1 MGGNLKTK
9 TKGDKLV
16 KKVFY
21 EVNSLDK
28 KSYTKYFL
36 SEDILMEHASLSIF
50 NYINKNF
57 KKNSTVLIAC
67 GSGNNG
73 ADGLALARLLQEK
86 YSVKI
91 FQINKAKSSMA
102 KLQEQRCKALKLD
115 FVSEVYEADII
126 VDCIF
131 GSGLNRKIDEKTIS
145 LIENLNSFSSFK
157 IACDIP
163 SGIDI
168 DGKIE
173 SVAFKSNITFTMGAL
188 KLALFSD
195 IAKDYVGKIKIVN
208 LGFDSKKYEDDTD
221 IFLLEKSDLVLPK
234 REDKTSQKSTNKGSF
249 GHTNIVCGEKEGA
262 GVLAALAA
270 SSFGSGLVTVVSNQK
285 IALPYHIMQSSTIS
299 KNCTAIAFGMGLGE
313 FKKEHIDI
321 LKLNIPKVLDADIFY
336 EKEILKYLDENVV
349 LTPHPKEFVSLLALS
364 NIANIDIKTLQ
375 ENRFFYVKEFCK
387 KYPKTTLLLK
397 GANVIISQNEKIY
410 INTLGKARLSKGGSG
425 DVLSGLVA
433 SLLAQ
438 GYEALNA
445 TICGSLAH
453 TLASNR
459 VKKSSYALKPQD
471 IIKMVEKL

>member
-1 MGGNLKTK
+1 MDGNLKTK

-50 NYINKNF
+50 NYINKKF

-91 FQINKAKSSMA
+91 FQVNKAKSSMA
-102 KLQEQRCKALKLD
+102 KLQEKRCKALDID
-115 FVSEVYEADII
+115 FIDEVYQTDII

-131 GSGLNRKIDEKTIS
+131 GSGLNGKIDEKTIS
-145 LIENLNSFSSFK
+145 LIEKLNSFSSFK

-173 SVAFKSNITFTMGAL
+173 NIAFKSDITFTMGAL

-195 IAKDYVGKIKIVN
+195 SAKDYVGKIKIVN
-208 LGFDSKKYEDDTD
+208 LGFDSKNYEDDTD
-221 IFLLEKSDLVLPK
+221 IFLLEKSDLILPF
-234 REDKTSQKSTNKGSF
+234 RDKYNSHKGSY
-249 GHTNIVCGEKEGA
+249 GHVNIIAGSKTGA
-262 GVLAALAA
+262 AIISSLA
-270 SSFGSGLVTVVSNQK
+270 SFSFGTGLVTIVSKDDLQT
-285 IALPYHIMQSSTIS
+285 PPHIMKCNKIS
-299 KNCTAIAFGMGLGE
+299 KNCTSIAFGMGLGE
-313 FKKEHIDI
+313 FKKEHEDI

-336 EKEILKYLDENVV
+336 EKEILKYLEQNVV

-364 NIANIDIKTLQ
+364 NVAHIDIKTLQ
-375 ENRFFYVKEFCK
+375 ENRFFYVREFCK
-387 KYPKTTLLLK
+387 KYPLTTLLLK
-397 GANVIISQNEKIY
+397 GANVIIANSKNLY
-410 INTLGKARLSKGGSG
+410 INIYGTNALAKGGSG
-425 DVLSGLVA
+425 DVLSGLIA

-438 GYEALNA
+438 GYKPLEASINA
-445 TICGSLAH
+445 SLAH
-453 TLASNR
+453 TLAISK
-459 VKKSSYALKPQD
+459 VKKNNYALKPQD
-471 IIKMVEKL
+471 IIKGVEKL